1 MIRRNTQ
8 LHALTQSRIQHLP
21 GTAGSCTNP
30 RRARH
35 LHRHYWRLGA
45 RRHDLMIYSFGRKP
59 TLLIFGLAHF
69 YLSSLI
75 PVCPSAIARCL
86 CARVPSG
93 FFASESFSP
102 MGAFLTELFSTRLR
116 GRGQGFSYNVG
127 CALGPFLPRWLP
139 RPTRDSPLHLLL
151 TGNT

>member
-1 MIRRNTQ
+1 
-8 LHALTQSRIQHLP
+8 
-21 GTAGSCTNP
+21 
-30 RRARH
+30 
-35 LHRHYWRLGA
+35 
-45 RRHDLMIYSFGRKP
+45 MIYSFGRKP

-127 CALGPFLPRWLP
+127 CALGAISPAMAGYLSTRYGAKSAIRVFATTAYLAIVLRTFCLPE
-139 RPTRDSPLHLLL
+139 TRKRELQVD
-151 TGNT
+151 G